1 MAEENDFAV
10 YALAGGW
17 ILALI
22 EPTPIGEAGMATIT
36 AAWAALGLVDNDG

>member
-1 MAEENDFAV
+1 MAEESNLAV
-10 YALAGGW
+10 YALAAGW

-36 AAWAALGLVDNDG
+36 AAWAALGLVDTDN